1 MERETEMRQMRIRGI
16 VIPVEWD
23 AKGKAIK
30 AAILTADEGEFLVEE
45 NTMGRKLLGMVQRVV
60 EVRGLV
66 RAEGGRKI
74 ITVEDYR
81 SEL

>member
-1 MERETEMRQMRIRGI
+1 MERERRQIQIRGI

-23 AKGKAIK
+23 AKGNAIK
-30 AAILTADEGEFLVEE
+30 AALLTADEGEYLVEE

-66 RAEGGRKI
+66 RVKGGRKI